1 MQMVVPNPMHPVR
14 TLVVFG
20 LLAGMLM
27 PCWARAQWVETPGT
41 GWVQLRISHHRT
53 DTRFGPDGDVEPLFN
68 AESRSITTSA
78 FLTAAVGLF
87 PGIDAW
93 AQAPF
98 HHLQFNDAVR
108 DRTSTGI
115 GDPKFFLRAGPK
127 ALGLDIDLPIA
138 VRGGVKFPVGDFP
151 VDVEVI
157 PLTEGQRDWEL
168 LVELGYSFYPIPMYV
183 MGWVGYRWRE
193 FNDRIE
199 RKPGDERIAYV
210 AVGGSRNHFTWKV
223 AADGLFGV
231 PPVRRLSST
240 GLEIELEQDARRL
253 VQLLPA
259 VGWNAGPGTIELGAR
274 IPIDGQNLPA
284 GPALTLGYFVNW
296 SDPLW

>member
-1 MQMVVPNPMHPVR
+1 MDPVR
-14 TLVVFG
+14 TLVVLG
-20 LLAGMLM
+20 LLAGMLG
-27 PCWARAQWVETPGT
+27 PRAAPAQWIEAPGT
-41 GWVQLRISHHRT
+41 GWAQLRVTHHRT

-78 FLTAAVGLF
+78 FLTTAVGLL
-87 PGIDAW
+87 PGLDAW
-93 AQAPF
+93 AQVPF
-98 HHLQFNDAVR
+98 HRLQFNDVAR

-115 GDPKFFLRAGPK
+115 GDPTFFLRVGPR
-127 ALGLDIDLPIA
+127 AFGLDIGWPLA
-138 VRGGVKFPVGDFP
+138 LRGGVKFPVGDFP
-151 VDVEVI
+151 IDVEII

-168 LVELGYSFYPIPMYV
+168 LAELGYSLYPMPVYV

-193 FNDRIE
+193 YNDRIE

-210 AVGGSRNHFTWKV
+210 AVGGSLADLTWKV
-223 AADGLFGV
+223 AVDGLFGA

-253 VQLLPA
+253 VQLLPT
-259 VGWNAGPGTIELGAR
+259 VGWNVGPGTVEVGAR
-274 IPIDGQNLPA
+274 IPVDGKNLPA